1 MKEKKILFV
10 DNDDFSRKLYKNKL
24 EKEEGLTI
32 LESKNGIEAFEI
44 VQKEK
49 PDLIVTEITIQG
61 GSGFNL
67 LKKIKEDKNLQ
78 DIPVIILTKLAQE
91 SDKRQGIEL
100 GVEDYLIKSEN
111 IFPEVIKK
119 IKKILDIKEENN

>member
-1 MKEKKILFV
+1 MKEKKVLIV

-24 EKEEGLTI
+24 EKEEGVTI

-44 VQKEK
+44 ASKEA
-49 PDLIVTEITIQG
+49 PDLIITEVTIQG

-91 SDKRQGIEL
+91 SDKRHGIEL
-100 GVEDYLIKSEN
+100 GAEDYLIKSEN
-111 IFPEVIKK
+111 IFSEVIGK
-119 IKKILDIKEENN
+119 IKKVLDIKEENN